1 MSQSYTL
8 SLNSTSSSA
17 SARGHRLGSPS
28 DPSHV
33 LIPFA
38 GTLVEVLVDE
48 GDEVAKGDVVCVVR
62 QMKMELEVRTP
73 RSGVVGFVMEVE
85 DGGEVSEGMLAATV
99 VEGERARL

>member
-1 MSQSYTL
+1 
-8 SLNSTSSSA
+8 
-17 SARGHRLGSPS
+17 
-28 DPSHV
+28 V

-48 GDEVAKGDVVCVVR
+48 GDEVAKGDVLCVVR
-62 QMKMELEVRTP
+62 QMKMELEVRAP
-73 RSGVVGFVMEVE
+73 RSGTVGFVMEVE

>member
-1 MSQSYTL
+1 M
-8 SLNSTSSSA
+8 NSTTSSA
-17 SARGHRLGSPS
+17 SASGHRLGSPS

-48 GDEVAKGDVVCVVR
+48 GDVVTKGDVVCVVR
-62 QMKMELEVRTP
+62 QMKMELEVRAP
-73 RSGVVGFVMEVE
+73 RSGVVGYVMEVE

-99 VEGERARL
+99 VVESEKRARL